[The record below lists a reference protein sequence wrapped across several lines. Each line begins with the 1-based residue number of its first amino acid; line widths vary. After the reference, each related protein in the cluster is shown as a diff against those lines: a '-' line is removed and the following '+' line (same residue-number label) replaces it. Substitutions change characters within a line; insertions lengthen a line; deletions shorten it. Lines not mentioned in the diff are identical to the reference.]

1 MSEQNPADQNGKQST
16 ESKFDQNADLKEDVS
31 FDVSSEIKK
40 LQEQS
45 EKYKNDFLYLRAEFE
60 NYKRNAIKER
70 SDAIKFGAE
79 RLINEV
85 LGVTDNFERALQAK
99 VTPDN
104 VSTYIQ
110 GVEMTA
116 SELKSVL
123 QKNGV
128 TELKVEGVAFDPN
141 TMEALSS
148 EPTTEVPPGH
158 VFRVFKKAYKLH
170 DRVIRPAQVIVARK
184 PE

>member
-1 MSEQNPADQNGKQST
+1 VSEQNPADQNGKQAT
-16 ESKFDQNADLKEDVS
+16 ELKFDQNADLKDDTS

-40 LQEQS
+40 LQEQT
-45 EKYKNDFLYLRAEFE
+45 EKFKNDYLYLRAEFD

-70 SDAIKFGAE
+70 SEALKFGAE

-104 VSTYIQ
+104 LSTYIQ

-128 TELKVEGVAFDPN
+128 TELKVEGMPFDPN

-148 EPTTEVPPGH
+148 EPTTEVAPGH

-170 DRVIRPAQVIVARK
+170 DKVIRPAQVVVAKK

>member
-1 MSEQNPADQNGKQST
+1 MSEQNPTESNGKAVPEEQ
-16 ESKFDQNADLKEDVS
+16 KETPS
-31 FDVSSEIKK
+31 FDVSAEIKK

-45 EKYKNDFLYLRAEFE
+45 EKYKNDYLYLRAEFE

-70 SDAIKFGAE
+70 VEATRYGAE

-85 LGVTDNFERALQAK
+85 LGVVDNFERALSTK
-99 VTPDN
+99 VTPEN
-104 VSTYIQ
+104 LSTYTQ

-123 QKNGV
+123 QRNGV
-128 TELKVEGVAFDPN
+128 TEVNCQGAAFDP
-141 TMEALSS
+141 TYMEALSS
-148 EPTTEVPPGH
+148 EPTSEVPPGH
-158 VFRVFKKAYKLH
+158 VARVFKKAYKLH
-170 DRVIRPAQVIVARK
+170 DKVIRPAQVIVAKK